1 MPQLSVIIPIYR
13 VEKYIEQCARSLFEQ
28 TLNDLEYIFINDCSP
43 DHSIEVLQHVLEEYP
58 HRKAQ
63 VKILHNKQ
71 NLGQSGTRYRGIKLA
86 TGDYIIHCDS
96 DDWIDKDYYH
106 AIIQKI
112 NETQAEIIICDY
124 ITEYVN
130 QRKVIKYDNFSHPHD
145 RIRMKRQLLW
155 SLCCTAIKRT
165 LIEKYEIY
173 PPRGINMTE
182 DFNMLVRAC
191 YYAKTI
197 TNMHGPMYHYRCDR
211 SDSIVNTS
219 KKSQKILLEQRKS
232 LQQIVDFLIEKNFDA
247 GEGMLISKR
256 NMRDFFLFIND
267 YNNWKQTFPEVVD
280 YVYNDISISKVYRI
294 LYKLGSEHWLLPF
307 KIYRFISI
315 LKNKQR

>member
-1 MPQLSVIIPIYR
+1 MPQLSIIIPIYK

-43 DHSIEVLQHVLEEYP
+43 DRSIEVLQHVLEDYP
-58 HRKAQ
+58 QRKTQ

-71 NLGQSGTRYRGIKLA
+71 NLGQSGTRNRGMKLA
-86 TGDYIIHCDS
+86 SGDYIINCDP
-96 DDWIDKDYYH
+96 DDWVDKDYYH

-124 ITEYVN
+124 TIEFVN
-130 QRKVIKYDNFSHPHD
+130 QSKAIRYDDFSHPHD

-165 LIEKYEIY
+165 LIEAKEIY
-173 PPRGINMTE
+173 APKGINMTE

-191 YYAKTI
+191 YYAKSI

-211 SDSIVNTS
+211 PDSIVNRS
-219 KKSQKILLEQRKS
+219 KRSQKILLEQRRS
-232 LQQIVDFLIEKNFDA
+232 LQQIVDFLLEKNFDA
-247 GEGMLISKR
+247 GEGILISKR
-256 NMRDFFLFIND
+256 NMRDFFLSIND

-280 YVYNDISISKVYRI
+280 YVYNDKSVPKIYRK
-294 LYKLGSEHWLLPF
+294 LYKLGAERWLLPF
-307 KIYRFISI
+307 KIYRLIST
-315 LKNKQR
+315 LKRSK